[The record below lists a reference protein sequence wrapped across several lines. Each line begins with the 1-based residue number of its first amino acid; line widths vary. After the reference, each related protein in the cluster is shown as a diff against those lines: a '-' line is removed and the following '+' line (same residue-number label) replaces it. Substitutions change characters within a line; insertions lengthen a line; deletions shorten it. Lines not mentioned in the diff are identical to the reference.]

1 MLVESAGGIGGG
13 GLGTPRGS
21 VMGTPRGS
29 VMGGSP
35 RGAGSQSVPRRESS
49 VKAAALREQF
59 YRTDGRS
66 SGAPHS
72 GGPGRRSLMEHRRK
86 AREAR
91 GDLAQPSQGSAGAAA
106 ADGEETKDKDGAA
119 KGKDGASK
127 DGGAA
132 KQPEKLTGSAAA
144 AKRAADRKKRD
155 LSLTPRVRSVVP
167 KKARIYCLM
176 PRPKYGGASAWG

>member
-1 MLVESAGGIGGG
+1 MFSVESAGGIGGG

-106 ADGEETKDKDGAA
+106 ADEETKDKDGAA